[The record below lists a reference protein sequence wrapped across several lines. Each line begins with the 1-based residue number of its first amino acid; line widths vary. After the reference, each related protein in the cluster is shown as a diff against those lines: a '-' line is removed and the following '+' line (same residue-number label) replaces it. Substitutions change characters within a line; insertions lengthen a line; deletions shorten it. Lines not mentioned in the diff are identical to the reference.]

1 MKESGYGCGSRPGEP
16 GHVEGSSPIQ
26 QLIVHYGVIIV
37 ALMVFVGEL
46 GVPTGMPVEVAL
58 MIAGAFAIHTYPE
71 LGVGLVAVMLADIA
85 GTTTLHLVARTGG
98 VQLLQ
103 RVLRRH
109 EERSREFLE
118 HWRVKFGGH
127 DVGIVFVGRLLPIAR
142 MYVAIGTGLIRI
154 PFRDYVIGAAPAAL
168 IWAGLPLTI
177 GYFLSSDVT
186 RIADQYTRIEHIAM
200 IVIPIL
206 IVIGAVVWWVHRGG
220 TLRGRVLRVRSAVA
234 LVVSLGIVAYMV
246 QSAWINDE
254 SVEHG
259 VAGLPAP
266 ILWTWLGILAA
277 LALGLLIVAVSDFRL
292 ARKVFKQ
299 RHLPLPQLVRTELT
313 TTIVWLALII
323 TAGAVMLEIELRYP
337 VL

>member
-1 MKESGYGCGSRPGEP
+1 
-16 GHVEGSSPIQ
+16 
-26 QLIVHYGVIIV
+26 
-37 ALMVFVGEL
+37 MVFVGEL

-58 MIAGAFAIHTYPE
+58 MIAGAFAIHTPFG
-71 LGVGLVAVMLADIA
+71 LAIGLVAVMLADIA

-98 VQLLQ
+98 VRLLS
-103 RVLRRH
+103 RLLRKH

-142 MYVAIGTGLIRI
+142 MYVAIGTGLIRV
-154 PFRDYVIGAAPAAL
+154 PFRDYVIGASPAAL

-177 GYFLSSDVT
+177 GYFLRGDVT
-186 RIADQYTRIEHIAM
+186 RIASQYTRIEHVTM
-200 IVIPIL
+200 IVAPFL
-206 IVIGAVVWWVHRGG
+206 IVTGLIVWWVHRGG

-234 LVVSLGIVAYMV
+234 LIVAIGTVAYMV

-254 SVEHG
+254 TVEHG
-259 VAGLPAP
+259 IAGLPTP
-266 ILWTWLGILAA
+266 ILWSWLAILAA
-277 LALGLLIVAVSDFRL
+277 LALGLLLVAISDFRL
-292 ARKVFKQ
+292 ARKVFST

-323 TAGAVMLEIELRYP
+323 SAGAVMFFIELRYP
-337 VL
+337 IL